1 MGCCGRMEQVV
12 DDTVVFSAS
21 FQIIKEA
28 STFAK
33 LQAPSTSTSGG
44 GGGGGRNGG
53 GGGGKSRRD
62 REGGRDYGGPERA
75 LGGSDLYNGK
85 FSWRIENFTKLK
97 ELLKKRKITGLC
109 IKSRR
114 FQVRGTEVWSN
125 MNGATRDPSELR
137 ESTPT
142 APHRRSAELD
152 QKQTPTPHPG
162 LLAVRGGMRTDAHRW
177 AGATAV

>member
-1 MGCCGRMEQVV
+1 MKQVV

-33 LQAPSTSTSGG
+33 LQAASTSAS
-44 GGGGGRNGG
+44 G

-75 LGGSDLYNGK
+75 LGGSDLYYGK
-85 FSWRIENFTKLK
+85 FLWRIENFTKLK

-114 FQVRGTEVWSN
+114 FQVGK
-125 MNGATRDPSELR
+125 NGD
-137 ESTPT
+137 
-142 APHRRSAELD
+142 
-152 QKQTPTPHPG
+152 
-162 LLAVRGGMRTDAHRW
+162 
-177 AGATAV
+177 